1 MLLNLACP
9 KMRFN
14 LFIYAPIPATS
25 LVTKLTQTPPNIYL
39 FKVNIRS
46 NIIMYEICSNLTKT
60 PERHQ
65 YC

>member
-1 MLLNLACP
+1 MLIC
-9 KMRFN
+9 N
-14 LFIYAPIPATS
+14 LFLPEKVYFCIYAPIPATS

-60 PERHQ
+60 PERHH